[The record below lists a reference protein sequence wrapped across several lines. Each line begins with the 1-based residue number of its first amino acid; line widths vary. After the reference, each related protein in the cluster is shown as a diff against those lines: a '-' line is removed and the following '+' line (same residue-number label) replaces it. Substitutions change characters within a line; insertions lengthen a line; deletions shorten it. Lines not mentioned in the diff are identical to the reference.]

1 MARRFGLVKLNR
13 ADGTSLYD
21 IGIISYERNPNEP
34 NSVSR
39 SDSILTVES
48 SAGFDNEQSVITRL
62 SMMIRDCQKYPI
74 FEIEE

>member
-21 IGIISYERNPNEP
+21 IGIISYERDPNEP

-62 SMMIRDCQKYPI
+62 SMMIRDCQKYPV